1 MLLDG
6 FANTPKLFHSLR
18 AIPFAKSA
26 QRLSAAAER
35 CGKQATVA
43 ALWRWIGRFIKK
55 ESWLSNLVVR
65 NKQLKEL
72 LLKTKLAQGSNK
84 TSEVVT
90 VIVTRFKKL
99 YEQCPQGSV
108 KGMKDVIADFEYLI
122 ETHLSSFVERGN
134 EGQILQF
141 IDEMLQTEHK
151 FKAGATTLEVVRHP
165 EKYISAMYKS
175 NLSNLELEDLI
186 SHAAGSGNFRF
197 DIKWTSYVDKSKTP
211 VSVYVD
217 TKNYTAASNIF
228 RDLRQFKAY
237 IRQISSFDQLRIV
250 QQGGRGVEAEQIIRQ
265 LEKMIEKDAYN
276 VFYTNEELWKSVG
289 IDKWEKLK
297 ANCSAGKLLQHSKFK
312 EMIRLTK

>member
-1 MLLDG
+1 
-6 FANTPKLFHSLR
+6 
-18 AIPFAKSA
+18 
-26 QRLSAAAER
+26 
-35 CGKQATVA
+35 
-43 ALWRWIGRFIKK
+43 
-55 ESWLSNLVVR
+55 
-65 NKQLKEL
+65 
-72 LLKTKLAQGSNK
+72 
-84 TSEVVT
+84 
-90 VIVTRFKKL
+90 
-99 YEQCPQGSV
+99 
-108 KGMKDVIADFEYLI
+108 
-122 ETHLSSFVERGN
+122 
-134 EGQILQF
+134 
-141 IDEMLQTEHK
+141 
-151 FKAGATTLEVVRHP
+151 
-165 EKYISAMYKS
+165 MYKS

-197 DIKWTSYVDKSKTP
+197 DIKWTSYVDKSKAP

-297 ANCSAGKLLQHSKFK
+297 ANCSAGKLLQHSQFK